1 MLASYA
7 VVLRRSAVITAPAA
21 AVMIVLSAVLGGGK
35 ALLGSVLAVGLVA
48 AFYGISA
55 WVVTYV
61 GRIKPNAA
69 MAAAGASYAVKVLVL
84 LFLVARYSGTTA
96 FNGKVFGLTAIGCI
110 LIWSGA
116 QAVISMRLK
125 VPYVEPDA
133 KLKVPTA
140 EPDGKLTVSSVEP
153 DGKR

>member
-21 AVMIVLSAVLGGGK
+21 VVMIVLSAVLGGGK

-55 WVVTYV
+55 FIVTYV
-61 GRIKPNAA
+61 GRIKPSAA

-84 LFLVARYSGTTA
+84 LVLVARYSDTTA

-125 VPYVEPDA
+125 VPYVEPDP
-133 KLKVPTA
+133 KLTVPHA
-140 EPDGKLTVSSVEP
+140 EPDGKLTVSSAEP